1 MQTKLF
7 RSRSDRM
14 IGGVCGGLGRYLGI
28 DSTFVRLFFVLIAL
42 GPGIGVLV
50 YLVLWILLPE
60 EGQERG
66 WQPTFGEGQTTE
78 DRIEAGA
85 SQFAERA
92 RGMGDDL
99 REAVRNPHPQATLII
114 GGALVLLGAFYLLDN
129 LNLPGLEAWLRWLDF
144 DVLWPLLLILGGIVL
159 LVRHR
164 RGG

>member
-1 MQTKLF
+1 MQTKLS

-42 GPGIGVLV
+42 GPGIGVLL

-60 EGQERG
+60 EGQERS
-66 WQPTFGEGQTTE
+66 WQPTYGEQPSTE

-85 SQFAERA
+85 GEFATRV

-99 REAVRNPHPQATLII
+99 REAVSRPHPQAGLII
-114 GGALVLLGAFYLLDN
+114 GGALVILGAVYLIDN
-129 LNLPGLEAWLRWLDF
+129 LNLPWLNWLDF
-144 DVLWPLLLILGGIVL
+144 DVLWPLLLIFGGIVL